1 MVASQVAVALR
12 LLAMSTVTAET
23 QWLIV
28 YIQALHGVCFACFWI
43 AAVDYAHACAP
54 PGLKGTA
61 QSLVSTSYYVVGPGV
76 GSVRPG

>member
-1 MVASQVAVALR
+1 MVASQAAVALR

-61 QSLVSTSYYVVGPGV
+61 QRYAKKGV
-76 GSVRPG
+76 CFKV